1 MSTTQ
6 LTERVAD
13 WNQQLQVEEGSRL
26 VKNIALTGL
35 ASRNGYEYTSEAL
48 SAAVPLYNGK
58 PVFLDHAQAGQR
70 PMSRSTRDLVGSI
83 INPRFENGRL
93 RGDIRVV
100 DTSSGRTFLALV
112 EAETPGVGMSHVV
125 LAERSTD
132 GRKVHRIEE
141 VISVDV
147 VVNPATTSTFQ
158 ESSISPVDEQSSQA
172 EHDEV
177 GTIQHLQSELTRIT
191 TERDQLRQQLQSLH
205 GEQRARELDRLLQ
218 EAGLPEIALDSDFRE
233 RLAQASLPA
242 RQALI
247 QERQQLV
254 RRLTALAPR
263 SHPRSSVVT
272 GTDNAQLISAIK
284 HRR

>member
-13 WNQQLQVEEGSRL
+13 WNQQLQVDEDSRL
-26 VKNIALTGL
+26 VKNVALTGL

-58 PVFLDHAQAGQR
+58 PVFLDHAQTGQR
-70 PMSRSTRDLVGSI
+70 PTSRSTRDLVGSI
-83 INPRFENGRL
+83 INPHFEAGRI

-100 DTSSGRTFLALV
+100 DTASGRTFLALV

-132 GRKVHRIEE
+132 GRKVHRIED

-158 ESSISPVDEQSSQA
+158 ESSLSPLDEQASQS
-172 EHDEV
+172 EHDEAD
-177 GTIQHLQSELTRIT
+177 TIQHLQTELARIT
-191 TERDQLRQQLQSLH
+191 TERDQLQQQLQSLH
-205 GEQRARELDRLLQ
+205 GEQRSRELDRLLQ

-233 RLAQASLPA
+233 RLAHASLPV
-242 RQALI
+242 RQSLI

-254 RRLTALAPR
+254 RRLSALAPR
-263 SHPRSSVVT
+263 SHSRSSAAP
-272 GTDNAQLISAIK
+272 GADKAQLISAIK